1 MRKRQVPHGVR
12 GGHVHQLDLSVW
24 GPLGMTS
31 MALGSVARQLGSLFE
46 DGSAAGLSDRQLL
59 ERFTA
64 RGGPAD
70 EAAFA
75 VMVARHGPMVLG
87 VCRQL
92 LGDHHH
98 AEDAFQAVFLVLARQ
113 ARSIRDPELLGTWL
127 YGVALRTARTSRG
140 RIARRRRTEQ
150 RGAARQSTAG
160 PGLAA
165 DRAMLER
172 EQAEALHR
180 EIERLPS
187 TFRVPVVLC
196 YFEGLT
202 LDEAAQRLRRP
213 VGTVRSRL
221 ARARVKLRRG
231 LTRRGIVLPA
241 AALVAMLDARP
252 VSAALSS
259 LLCDITTRS
268 AVGFAAKSAAAGT
281 ISAPAMALAQDVL
294 RSMLLHKLKLAI
306 LTLSFL
312 GAIAS
317 AAGFVGQAP
326 ARQVGKPDPGQPAA
340 NPDELNLKP
349 APGRMFVLG
358 RVLDPAGKPVPNA
371 TTMVYARSKAL
382 GHSPSI
388 SRMSPVPIGDTRAD
402 GSGQFHLDAP
412 RTSSSRFDT
421 FGAVAIAPGYGA
433 GWAELDPD
441 ADQPD
446 ADITLR
452 PEHVIH
458 GRLFDVQ
465 GRPVSGVTISVWL
478 MRHALPRAPA
488 VARGRFEGITYW
500 WTNANDFPAW
510 PTPAMTDAEGRF
522 TLRGVGQNLRVYL
535 TAHHPRFALQRIEV
549 ETDGTSESRPIT
561 MALAPPK
568 VITGHVTYTD
578 TGKSVPH
585 ALIGVISEGTGRSV
599 QSDFETDAE
608 GRFRINAPSGDA
620 YVVSA
625 WPPAGLP
632 YLAVHQRLN
641 WPKGAIERS
650 LDLALPRGVSIHGK
664 VTEEGSGEPIAAAT
678 VRFISQAERQG
689 NAASSSGSTVLD
701 TAADGSFQF
710 GALPSPGYLTI
721 MAPSDDYVL
730 QPIGSRMI
738 QDGQPGGRRY
748 YSHVNVLLELKP
760 GIASKKVEVGLR
772 RGATAKGQV
781 VGPDRQ
787 PARDAWIISRIIMQ
801 PTPGTWKSWY
811 GDHHDNTRG
820 GRFELHGLAPDGEVP
835 VHFLDPNRKLGA
847 TAIFSGKSAASGP
860 VVIRLEPC
868 GSAKARLV
876 NPNGQPVAGPLP
888 RRSITMVVTPGPPD
902 TPANEQAGL
911 LAADEAELNQID
923 PTNHEIPLAS
933 DADGRITLPV
943 LIPGATYRFIDRT
956 TTRDPIGPQVRK
968 EFSVKPGEILDLGDI
983 LIERPQH

>member
-535 TAHHPRFALQRIEV
+535 TAHHPRFALQRIEI
-549 ETDGTSESRPIT
+549 ETDGASESKSIT
-561 MALAPPK
+561 LALEPAK
-568 VITGHVTYTD
+568 VIMGRVTYADTD
-578 TGKSVPH
+578 KPVPH
-585 ALIGVISEGTGRSV
+585 ALVVVGTGGIMAE
-599 QSDFETDAE
+599 SDFETDAE
-608 GRFRINAPSGDA
+608 GRFRINPLSGDR
-620 YVVSA
+620 YTISV
-625 WPPAGLP
+625 WPPASQP
-632 YLAVHQRLN
+632 YLTMRQRLD
-641 WPKGAIERS
+641 WPKGAVERS
-650 LDLALPRGVSIHGK
+650 LDLALPRGVSIRGE
-664 VTEEGSGEPIAAAT
+664 VTEEGSGQPIAGAT
-678 VRFISQAERQG
+678 VRFLTHAELQVSPAER
-689 NAASSSGSTVLD
+689 SGSTVLD
-701 TAADGSFQF
+701 TAADGAFQF
-710 GALPSPGYLTI
+710 GASPSPGYLSV

-730 QPIGSRMI
+730 QPISSRMTRE
-738 QDGQPGGRRY
+738 GQPGGSRF
-748 YSHVNVLLELKP
+748 YSHANILLDLKP
-760 GIASKKVEVGLR
+760 GIGEHKVQVTLR
-772 RGATAKGQV
+772 RGLTVKGQV

-787 PARDAWIISRIIMQ
+787 PARDVWIISRIIMQ
-801 PTPGTWKSWY
+801 PTPGAWKVWH
-811 GDHHDNTRG
+811 GDHSSSGRD
-820 GRFELHGLAPDGEVP
+820 GRFELHGLDPDGEVP
-835 VHFLDPNRKLGA
+835 VHFLDPERRLGA
-847 TAIFSGKSAASGP
+847 TAVFSGKSAVGGAVTIS
-860 VVIRLEPC
+860 LTPC

-876 NPNGQPVAGPLP
+876 NPNGKPFAGRLP
-888 RRSITMVVTPGPPD
+888 RRIITMVVTPGPPD
-902 TPANEQAGL
+902 TLANEKAGL
-911 LAADEAELNQID
+911 LAADEVELSRVD
-923 PTNHEIPLAS
+923 PTDYENPLAS

-943 LIPGATYRFIDRT
+943 LIPGATYRFIDPT

-968 EFSVKPGEILDLGDI
+968 EFTVKPGEILDLGDI